1 MNFGKIEAALNAL
14 GWNGEVGDVSI
25 NVEND
30 ICKVGFTITNTKNTV
45 KEDVPE
51 VVPEK
56 EEPKYEAIEDY
67 IKRTEAEKQKK
78 DISEKTKKEK
88 SDYVTSPSRRYWK
101 TSVPQTRIRYVY
113 FKDRKS
119 ADEFEKKYINEFE
132 LIDDDIR
139 KDKAVRCEL
148 TPAGKKDPMYY
159 EGYPWRLS
167 FRMNGAAFEVLE
179 NCEGLKKRKNAPRGG
194 ACIRYKEVV

>member
-14 GWNGEVGDVSI
+14 GWNGEVGDISI
-25 NVEND
+25 NVENG
-30 ICKVGFTITNTKNTV
+30 ICKVGFTITKNTV
-45 KEDVPE
+45 KEDIPK

-67 IKRTEAEKQKK
+67 IKRTEAEKQEK
-78 DISEKTKKEK
+78 DIPEKTKKEK
-88 SDYVTSPSRRYWK
+88 SDYVPSPTRRYWK
-101 TSVPQTRIRYVY
+101 TPVPRTVIRYVY

-132 LIDDDIR
+132 LIEDDVK

-148 TPAGKKDPMYY
+148 APAGKNDPMYY

-167 FRMNGAAFEVLE
+167 FRMNGADFEVLE
-179 NCEGLKKRKNAPRGG
+179 NCEGLKKRKNAHPGG

>member
-30 ICKVGFTITNTKNTV
+30 ICKVGFTVTKGIV

-51 VVPEK
+51 VVPRK
-56 EEPKYEAIEDY
+56 EEPKYEALEDY

-78 DISEKTKKEK
+78 DIPEKTKKEK
-88 SDYVTSPSRRYWK
+88 SDYVTSPTRRYWK
-101 TSVPQTRIRYVY
+101 TPVPRTIIRYVY

-132 LIDDDIR
+132 LIEDDIK

-148 TPAGKKDPMYY
+148 ILAGKKDPMYY

-167 FRMNGAAFEVLE
+167 FRMNGADFEVLE
-179 NCEGLKKRKNAPRGG
+179 NCEGLKKRKNAHPGG